1 MDLSTLT
8 FDQVAMSIMTVIA
21 IREAMIVLL
30 PNSIAGPEGWLINT
44 TAGDRA

>member
-1 MDLSTLT
+1 MDFSTLT

-30 PNSIAGPEGWLINT
+30 PNRIAGPEGWLINS
-44 TAGDRA
+44 TAGDRV

>member
-1 MDLSTLT
+1 MDFSTLT

-30 PNSIAGPEGWLINT
+30 PNRIAGPEGWLINT
-44 TAGDRA
+44 SAGDRA